1 MASQGIKQ
9 VLSFLTPPP
18 LIVPEDYDGLEY
30 RWKFLV
36 FRPGREYISL
46 GIRCCFETEIV
57 IVKVFQK
64 EALFLLATL
73 LYLAWYFVGKSYNV
87 SRANKW

>member
-36 FRPGREYISL
+36 FRPGREYISHWEFAAVL
-46 GIRCCFETEIV
+46 KLKLSLLKSFRKRLCFSSLRFSTSRG
-57 IVKVFQK
+57 
-64 EALFLLATL
+64 TL
-73 LYLAWYFVGKSYNV
+73 
-87 SRANKW
+87 